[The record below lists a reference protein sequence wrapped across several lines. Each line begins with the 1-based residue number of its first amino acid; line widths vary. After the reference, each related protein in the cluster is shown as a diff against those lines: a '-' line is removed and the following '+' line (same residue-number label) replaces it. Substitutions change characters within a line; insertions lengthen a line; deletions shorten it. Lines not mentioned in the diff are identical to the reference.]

1 MNDSLRFPDGFV
13 WGTATAA
20 HQVEGGNFR
29 NDWWLWEQMP
39 GHIRNNDSAA
49 VACDWWHRAEDDI
62 ALAARLNM
70 GAQRVSLEWSR
81 IEPRP
86 GEWDE
91 EALARYRRMLESICA
106 QGMQPL
112 VCLFHFT
119 LPQWVA
125 GRGGWENTWTLDRFA
140 RFVDKVAGEYGDLVR
155 WWLTINEPMVYTAL
169 GWVMGV
175 WPPGK
180 HRVFD
185 AARVAR
191 NLVLAHAQAYHI
203 VHRHRPDAMVSAAMH
218 MASYVPHTPGA
229 RGDRIVAAARHWA
242 TNHLWLQATL
252 DGVLRP
258 PLGRFQRI
266 GEAVDSHDYLGFQ
279 YYFTYPLAFAWRRP
293 TNFFIQEMVDLVPG
307 AAAMM
312 GENRPEGLYTWAR
325 WFSRYGKPMVVTENG
340 LLETVERQR
349 PAYLLRALAAL
360 HRAIQEG
367 ADVRA
372 YYHWSLVDNFEWA
385 EGYAAR
391 FGLVHVDF
399 ATQQRTVKRSG
410 WLYAEIA
417 RANAITPEMAADIDP
432 ALVGELFGS
441 QGALSSSAGGDS

>member
-1 MNDSLRFPDGFV
+1 
-13 WGTATAA
+13 
-20 HQVEGGNFR
+20 
-29 NDWWLWEQMP
+29 
-39 GHIRNNDSAA
+39 
-49 VACDWWHRAEDDI
+49 
-62 ALAARLNM
+62 
-70 GAQRVSLEWSR
+70 
-81 IEPRP
+81 
-86 GEWDE
+86 
-91 EALARYRRMLESICA
+91 
-106 QGMQPL
+106 
-112 VCLFHFT
+112 
-119 LPQWVA
+119 
-125 GRGGWENTWTLDRFA
+125 
-140 RFVDKVAGEYGDLVR
+140 
-155 WWLTINEPMVYTAL
+155 
-169 GWVMGV
+169 
-175 WPPGK
+175 
-180 HRVFD
+180 
-185 AARVAR
+185 
-191 NLVLAHAQAYHI
+191 
-203 VHRHRPDAMVSAAMH
+203 
-218 MASYVPHTPGA
+218 
-229 RGDRIVAAARHWA
+229 
-242 TNHLWLQATL
+242 
-252 DGVLRP
+252 
-258 PLGRFQRI
+258 
-266 GEAVDSHDYLGFQ
+266 HDYLGFQ